1 VIKTIRLFLE
11 PVKAAHAAKMFQ
23 GLQDERAYRF
33 LQDGPPE
40 SIEQLRA
47 KYALLSG
54 QISPNGQEIWLN
66 WMCKRRG
73 EEFYVGYVQ
82 ATVFKSDRT
91 AQIAYHFFPAFWGQG
106 LAREAVKAM
115 IGAIGPLYQLREIR
129 AYVDKRNHRSIRL
142 VEALGFLLAKTVL
155 SEETPGGV
163 EVEECLYVLPLEV

>member
-1 VIKTIRLFLE
+1 MFLE
-11 PVKAAHAAKMFQ
+11 PVTPKHAARMFG
-23 GLQDERAYRF
+23 GLRDERAYRY
-33 LQDGPPE
+33 LEEAPPE
-40 SIEQLRA
+40 SVAELQAR
-47 KYALLSG
+47 YELLAG
-54 QISPNGQEIWLN
+54 QISPNGKEIWLN